1 MKNKGKTKRLM
12 WMTTA
17 ACAMMFLGMGVC
29 LICGL
34 RAARESIEESCKRDM
49 EVVMEQLEKPYAT
62 RLNTSDE
69 LTETME
75 RYLFSQ
81 GRREIDL
88 AADGRF
94 LSALNGKSVRDVLFV
109 TTDGHYVSVGGR
121 TGWQK
126 MDRENSGRLTA
137 GKTVSG
143 YRSWNGEE
151 AFFVVKPIEPF
162 FVQGEPYDAIALA
175 YTPGSVNGA
184 LSFCAYGGQANV
196 CIIRRDGR
204 AVYAAD
210 DVWDQDDIFLRY
222 AGAEK
227 ASAQADIRVG
237 QAGCRTLEAKK
248 ERVYLAYRPI
258 GDTPYMVVCEAACA
272 LVQNV
277 MEDYTALIALLDVS
291 IRRLIDANRKA
302 ADARQ
307 SELAQEKA
315 NRELKSVNAAL
326 RESVRRAENLR
337 EQVTNEQEKRSRL
350 IRSVSRGI
358 RTPLNAVLGLTT
370 LMNMTKDGEDM
381 KRFARQIQ
389 AQVQK
394 VMAVLEDDREGRKPV
409 DLGDCAQQ
417 AAGGAKRLEGVR
429 VLLAEDGE
437 LNAEIIQ
444 KLLTDEG
451 AVCDRV
457 ADGLQALRRFEAAAA
472 GTYDVI
478 LMDMQMPVMDGCEAA
493 RAIRASGREDAENIP
508 IIAMTANS
516 LDDVR
521 ERIFEAGMDGYLGK
535 PVEPGKLACA
545 VRAAKEG
552 SAPCM

>member
-17 ACAMMFLGMGVC
+17 ACAMMFLGIGVC

-49 EVVMEQLEKPYAT
+49 EVVMEQLEKPYAM

-109 TTDGHYVSVGGR
+109 TTDGHYVSVRGR

-196 CIIRRDGR
+196 CIIKRDGR

-227 ASAQADIRVG
+227 ASAQADIRAG
-237 QAGCRTLEAKK
+237 QAGCRTLEVKK

-277 MEDYTALIALLDVS
+277 MEDYAALIARIAALIGAMLAAVAALLDVS
-291 IRRLIDANRKA
+291 IRRMIDANHKA

-315 NRELKSVNAAL
+315 NRELKSVNGASRIRSAGGKPARTGDERAGKKKPPDSQRQPRNPNAAQ
-326 RESVRRAENLR
+326 RRARADHADEHDEGRRGHEAVCPADSGAGSEGDGGAGGRPGGTQTCRFGRLR
-337 EQVTNEQEKRSRL
+337 AADGGRRKTAGGRSR
-350 IRSVSRGI
+350 
-358 RTPLNAVLGLTT
+358 
-370 LMNMTKDGEDM
+370 
-381 KRFARQIQ
+381 
-389 AQVQK
+389 
-394 VMAVLEDDREGRKPV
+394 
-409 DLGDCAQQ
+409 
-417 AAGGAKRLEGVR
+417 AAGGG
-429 VLLAEDGE
+429 
-437 LNAEIIQ
+437 
-444 KLLTDEG
+444 
-451 AVCDRV
+451 
-457 ADGLQALRRFEAAAA
+457 RRIERGNHPEAA
-472 GTYDVI
+472 D
-478 LMDMQMPVMDGCEAA
+478 E
-493 RAIRASGREDAENIP
+493 
-508 IIAMTANS
+508 
-516 LDDVR
+516 
-521 ERIFEAGMDGYLGK
+521 
-535 PVEPGKLACA
+535 
-545 VRAAKEG
+545 
-552 SAPCM
+552 

>member
-126 MDRENSGRLTA
+126 MDRENSSRLTA

-184 LSFCAYGGQANV
+184 LSFCAYGGKTEP
-196 CIIRRDGR
+196 D
-204 AVYAAD
+204 
-210 DVWDQDDIFLRY
+210 
-222 AGAEK
+222 
-227 ASAQADIRVG
+227 
-237 QAGCRTLEAKK
+237 
-248 ERVYLAYRPI
+248 
-258 GDTPYMVVCEAACA
+258 
-272 LVQNV
+272 
-277 MEDYTALIALLDVS
+277 
-291 IRRLIDANRKA
+291 
-302 ADARQ
+302 
-307 SELAQEKA
+307 
-315 NRELKSVNAAL
+315 
-326 RESVRRAENLR
+326 
-337 EQVTNEQEKRSRL
+337 
-350 IRSVSRGI
+350 RG
-358 RTPLNAVLGLTT
+358 
-370 LMNMTKDGEDM
+370 
-381 KRFARQIQ
+381 
-389 AQVQK
+389 
-394 VMAVLEDDREGRKPV
+394 
-409 DLGDCAQQ
+409 
-417 AAGGAKRLEGVR
+417 
-429 VLLAEDGE
+429 
-437 LNAEIIQ
+437 
-444 KLLTDEG
+444 
-451 AVCDRV
+451 
-457 ADGLQALRRFEAAAA
+457 AAAS
-472 GTYDVI
+472 
-478 LMDMQMPVMDGCEAA
+478 Q
-493 RAIRASGREDAENIP
+493 
-508 IIAMTANS
+508 
-516 LDDVR
+516 
-521 ERIFEAGMDGYLGK
+521 K
-535 PVEPGKLACA
+535 
-545 VRAAKEG
+545 
-552 SAPCM
+552 